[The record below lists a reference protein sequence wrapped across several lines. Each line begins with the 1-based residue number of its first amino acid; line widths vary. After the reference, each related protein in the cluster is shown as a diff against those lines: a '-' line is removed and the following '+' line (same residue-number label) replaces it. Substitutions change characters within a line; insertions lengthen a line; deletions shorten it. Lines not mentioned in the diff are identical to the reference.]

1 MYNQHIDFYLFLTLF
16 AICICSCNN
25 QVEPTL
31 NSKNR
36 ESGYLDFYN
45 ETLSVDF
52 GVTDLQAKYIKYFYS
67 PHEEKEYLV
76 YLSNDKNEL
85 LLFELESKKLFA
97 FEVPFSAGQV
107 DDYKIVSTDSI
118 FFLQKRTSVV
128 YLTHSNSTDD
138 SIKKFEIINE
148 YELQSILD
156 SIFDEEMYLS
166 CYSPLYPLDYK
177 DGRLF

>member
-1 MYNQHIDFYLFLTLF
+1 
-16 AICICSCNN
+16 
-25 QVEPTL
+25 
-31 NSKNR
+31 
-36 ESGYLDFYN
+36 
-45 ETLSVDF
+45 
-52 GVTDLQAKYIKYFYS
+52 
-67 PHEEKEYLV
+67 
-76 YLSNDKNEL
+76 SNDKNEL

-97 FEVPFSAGQV
+97 FEVPFLAGQV

-177 DGRLF
+177 DGRLFLFAFHASPVGSSENEKLNSVFNKKKEIIYELSN